1 MKTLEE
7 LEPGMDAECMSILG
21 DSITYRRA
29 SGPTLSLKAY
39 VNFEE
44 VARSIDIGQAI
55 EQAMTAEIKVSDLPQ
70 RPALAD
76 RITLAKVSG
85 RTFQPINVSRDRSG
99 THWIFDLKKV

>member
-1 MKTLEE
+1 VKTLED
-7 LEPGMDAECMSILG
+7 LEPGMDAQCMSILG

-29 SGPTLSLKAY
+29 SGSTLSLKAY

-44 VARSIDIGQAI
+44 MARSIDIGKAI
-55 EQAMTAEIKVSDLPQ
+55 EQAMTVEVQISDLPQ
-70 RPALAD
+70 RPAPTD
-76 RITLAKVSG
+76 RITLAKVAG

>member
-1 MKTLEE
+1 
-7 LEPGMDAECMSILG
+7 MDAECMTILG

-55 EQAMTAEIKVSDLPQ
+55 EQAMLVEIRISDLPQ
-70 RPALAD
+70 RPAPAD
-76 RITLAKVSG
+76 RITLGKVPG
-85 RTFQPINVSRDRSG
+85 ITFKPINVGRDRSG
-99 THWIFDLKKV
+99 THWAFELKRV